1 MAADP
6 TRGSPIG
13 HIAYLLGMEGG
24 CSALMPSAASAAP
37 CGHPGAPAGWIAP
50 PPILHTEAAG
60 RRRRAPTETATPIR
74 SMQRNTRREAA
85 GHPKR
90 VEDPLLVWG
99 RRGGDSSKKQ

>member
-6 TRGSPIG
+6 TGGSPIG

-24 CSALMPSAASAAP
+24 LHSSDALSSFCSPMWAP
-37 CGHPGAPAGWIAP
+37 GGSCRLDRP
-50 PPILHTEAAG
+50 PPILHTEAAD
-60 RRRRAPTETATPIR
+60 RRRRAPTEIATPIR